1 MSQKFSTFVHMIN
14 NKSNIEMQLATYK
27 SMLTKASNDLAKSKQ
42 LVGLLKQQIEQGNTE
57 LSEELDKANERISM
71 LSEDLSDANARIYV
85 LEVAL
90 TQAESDNSELRA
102 EVSRLHSK
110 ADDYEKANALL
121 DIADK
126 AQVDYKTIIEVLL
139 HRKFAHNSDMTKL
152 LNGVLDTS
160 DAEVNE
166 LGLDGLKKKISDAA
180 DEALDEKHKE
190 EESKASSAPEQPAV
204 KLPKKTEKEKQES
217 DSQLPRKRYT
227 TTARVLKSFGID
239 KSDLPENAKVIIRK
253 GKKDMWVVRLF
264 FYQKQEVYCKEY
276 KIARFNVPGSDPQ
289 SSKYPQ
295 SIIKG
300 NPLMPS
306 FCRFYLESKF
316 AYHLSENRLLDMLSQ
331 MGMKVAQSTL
341 NGWMQQIMTYLR
353 ERLGPVMLERIR
365 QCVYT
370 QNDESRIVVRSR
382 ESKEDKFKYNVE
394 YIHAALSMEAKLC
407 VMEYKEG
414 SRSHSV
420 QEDAIFKDSC
430 IRVFTADRAVLYETI
445 EKDMEE
451 MGLVR
456 TACWFH
462 ARHRFVD
469 AYISDHRVRVIILMM
484 NYLFQIERESK
495 IRKHTAKQ
503 RRRFR
508 LKYSASIVGKLM
520 KLLKKIKLDS
530 SYGAMVQRAVNYVLD
545 DEKAFKVF
553 LQDGRVEMHN
563 NAVERMFRHLAMGR
577 RNWIHTGSHLGAEN
591 IAFMF
596 SLFESCK
603 LNDINFGDYIEDI
616 LTRLMEGEQDFMSL
630 IPCNYNSNKKVNVKA
645 A

>member
-1 MSQKFSTFVHMIN
+1 MIN

-42 LVGLLKQQIEQGNTE
+42 LVGLLKQQIEQGDTE

-180 DEALDEKHKE
+180 DEALDEKHKDE
-190 EESKASSAPEQPAV
+190 EAKASSAPEQPAV

-264 FYQKQEVYCKEY
+264 FYQKQEVYCK
-276 KIARFNVPGSDPQ
+276 
-289 SSKYPQ
+289 YPQ

-331 MGMKVAQSTL
+331 MGMKVAQSTQ

-445 EKDMEE
+445 EKD
-451 MGLVR
+451 LDLSTV
-456 TACWFH
+456 
-462 ARHRFVD
+462 HR
-469 AYISDHRVRVIILMM
+469 SL
-484 NYLFQIERESK
+484 
-495 IRKHTAKQ
+495 
-503 RRRFR
+503 
-508 LKYSASIVGKLM
+508 AS
-520 KLLKKIKLDS
+520 
-530 SYGAMVQRAVNYVLD
+530 
-545 DEKAFKVF
+545 
-553 LQDGRVEMHN
+553 
-563 NAVERMFRHLAMGR
+563 
-577 RNWIHTGSHLGAEN
+577 
-591 IAFMF
+591 
-596 SLFESCK
+596 
-603 LNDINFGDYIEDI
+603 
-616 LTRLMEGEQDFMSL
+616 
-630 IPCNYNSNKKVNVKA
+630 
-645 A
+645 

>member
-160 DAEVNE
+160 DAEVSE

-180 DEALDEKHKE
+180 NEALDEKHKE

-276 KIARFNVPGSDPQ
+276 KIACFNVPGSNPQ

-353 ERLGPVMLERIR
+353 ERLGPVI
-365 QCVYT
+365 
-370 QNDESRIVVRSR
+370 
-382 ESKEDKFKYNVE
+382 
-394 YIHAALSMEAKLC
+394 
-407 VMEYKEG
+407 
-414 SRSHSV
+414 
-420 QEDAIFKDSC
+420 
-430 IRVFTADRAVLYETI
+430 TADRAVLYETI
-445 EKDMEE
+445 EKDLEE

-495 IRKHTAKQ
+495 IHKHTAKQ

-577 RNWIHTGSHLGAEN
+577 RNWMHTGSHLGAEN

>member
-160 DAEVNE
+160 DAEVSE

-180 DEALDEKHKE
+180 NEALDEKHKE

-276 KIARFNVPGSDPQ
+276 KIACFNVPGSDPQ

-353 ERLGPVMLERIR
+353 ERLGPVI
-365 QCVYT
+365 
-370 QNDESRIVVRSR
+370 
-382 ESKEDKFKYNVE
+382 
-394 YIHAALSMEAKLC
+394 
-407 VMEYKEG
+407 
-414 SRSHSV
+414 
-420 QEDAIFKDSC
+420 
-430 IRVFTADRAVLYETI
+430 TADRAVLYETI
-445 EKDMEE
+445 EKDLEE

-495 IRKHTAKQ
+495 IHKHTAKQ

-577 RNWIHTGSHLGAEN
+577 RNWMHTGSHLGAEN

>member
-1 MSQKFSTFVHMIN
+1 
-14 NKSNIEMQLATYK
+14 MQLATYK

-42 LVGLLKQQIEQGNTE
+42 LVGLLKQQIEQGDTE
-57 LSEELDKANERISM
+57 LSEDLDKANERISM

-139 HRKFAHNSDMTKL
+139 HRKFAHNSDMTNL

-289 SSKYPQ
+289 NSKYPQ

-353 ERLGPVMLERIR
+353 ERLGPVI
-365 QCVYT
+365 
-370 QNDESRIVVRSR
+370 
-382 ESKEDKFKYNVE
+382 
-394 YIHAALSMEAKLC
+394 
-407 VMEYKEG
+407 
-414 SRSHSV
+414 
-420 QEDAIFKDSC
+420 
-430 IRVFTADRAVLYETI
+430 TADRAVLYETI
-445 EKDMEE
+445 EKDLEE

-553 LQDGRVEMHN
+553 LQNGRVEMHN

-577 RNWIHTGSHLGAEN
+577 RNWMHTGSHLGAEN

-616 LTRLMEGEQDFMSL
+616 LTRLMEGEQGFMSL

>member
-1 MSQKFSTFVHMIN
+1 MSQKFSTFVNMIN

-139 HRKFAHNSDMTKL
+139 HRKFAHNSDMTNL

-180 DEALDEKHKE
+180 DEALDEKHKD

-204 KLPKKTEKEKQES
+204 KLPKKTEKEKQKS

-353 ERLGPVMLERIR
+353 ERLGPVI
-365 QCVYT
+365 
-370 QNDESRIVVRSR
+370 
-382 ESKEDKFKYNVE
+382 
-394 YIHAALSMEAKLC
+394 
-407 VMEYKEG
+407 
-414 SRSHSV
+414 
-420 QEDAIFKDSC
+420 
-430 IRVFTADRAVLYETI
+430 TADRAVLYETI
-445 EKDMEE
+445 EKDLEE

-469 AYISDHRVRVIILMM
+469 AYISDHRVRVIVLMM

-495 IRKHTAKQ
+495 LRKHTAKQ

-577 RNWIHTGSHLGAEN
+577 RNWMHTGSHFGAEN

>member
-1 MSQKFSTFVHMIN
+1 MSQKFSTFVNMIN

-139 HRKFAHNSDMTKL
+139 HRKFAHNSDMTNL

-180 DEALDEKHKE
+180 DEALDEKHKD

-204 KLPKKTEKEKQES
+204 KLPKKTEKEKQKS

-353 ERLGPVMLERIR
+353 ERLGPVI
-365 QCVYT
+365 
-370 QNDESRIVVRSR
+370 
-382 ESKEDKFKYNVE
+382 
-394 YIHAALSMEAKLC
+394 
-407 VMEYKEG
+407 
-414 SRSHSV
+414 
-420 QEDAIFKDSC
+420 
-430 IRVFTADRAVLYETI
+430 TADRAVLYETI
-445 EKDMEE
+445 EKDLEE

-495 IRKHTAKQ
+495 LRKHTAKQ

-530 SYGAMVQRAVNYVLD
+530 SYGAMVLRAVNYVLD

-577 RNWIHTGSHLGAEN
+577 RNWMHTGSHLGAEN

>member
-1 MSQKFSTFVHMIN
+1 MSQKFSTFVNMIN

-42 LVGLLKQQIEQGNTE
+42 LVGLLKQQIEQGDTE
-57 LSEELDKANERISM
+57 LSEELDKAKERISM

-90 TQAESDNSELRA
+90 TQAESDNSDLRA
-102 EVSRLHSK
+102 EVSQLHSK

-180 DEALDEKHKE
+180 DEALDEKHKD

-239 KSDLPENAKVIIRK
+239 KSDLPENAKVILRK

-353 ERLGPVMLERIR
+353 ERLGPVI
-365 QCVYT
+365 
-370 QNDESRIVVRSR
+370 
-382 ESKEDKFKYNVE
+382 
-394 YIHAALSMEAKLC
+394 
-407 VMEYKEG
+407 
-414 SRSHSV
+414 
-420 QEDAIFKDSC
+420 
-430 IRVFTADRAVLYETI
+430 TADRAVLYETI
-445 EKDMEE
+445 EKDLEE

-577 RNWIHTGSHLGAEN
+577 RNWMHTGSHLGAEN

-616 LTRLMEGEQDFMSL
+616 LTRLMEREQDFMSL

>member
-1 MSQKFSTFVHMIN
+1 MSQKFSTFVNMIN

-139 HRKFAHNSDMTKL
+139 HRKFAHNSDMTNL

-180 DEALDEKHKE
+180 DEALDEKHKD

-204 KLPKKTEKEKQES
+204 KLPKKTEKEKQKS

-300 NPLMPS
+300 NPLIPS

-353 ERLGPVMLERIR
+353 ERLGPVI
-365 QCVYT
+365 
-370 QNDESRIVVRSR
+370 
-382 ESKEDKFKYNVE
+382 
-394 YIHAALSMEAKLC
+394 
-407 VMEYKEG
+407 
-414 SRSHSV
+414 
-420 QEDAIFKDSC
+420 
-430 IRVFTADRAVLYETI
+430 TADRAVLYETI
-445 EKDMEE
+445 EKDLEE

-495 IRKHTAKQ
+495 LRKHTAKQ

-577 RNWIHTGSHLGAEN
+577 RNWMHTGSHLGAEN

-596 SLFESCK
+596 SLFES
-603 LNDINFGDYIEDI
+603 
-616 LTRLMEGEQDFMSL
+616 
-630 IPCNYNSNKKVNVKA
+630 
-645 A
+645 

>member
-1 MSQKFSTFVHMIN
+1 MSQKFSTFVNMIN

-139 HRKFAHNSDMTKL
+139 HRKFAHNSDMTNL

-180 DEALDEKHKE
+180 DEALDEKHKD

-204 KLPKKTEKEKQES
+204 KLPKKTEKEKQKS

-353 ERLGPVMLERIR
+353 ERLGPVI
-365 QCVYT
+365 
-370 QNDESRIVVRSR
+370 
-382 ESKEDKFKYNVE
+382 
-394 YIHAALSMEAKLC
+394 
-407 VMEYKEG
+407 
-414 SRSHSV
+414 
-420 QEDAIFKDSC
+420 
-430 IRVFTADRAVLYETI
+430 TADRAVLYETI
-445 EKDMEE
+445 EKDLEE

-495 IRKHTAKQ
+495 LRKHTAKQ

-577 RNWIHTGSHLGAEN
+577 RNWMHTGSHLGAEN

>member
-1 MSQKFSTFVHMIN
+1 MSQKFSTFVNMIN

-139 HRKFAHNSDMTKL
+139 HRKFAHNSDMTNL

-180 DEALDEKHKE
+180 DEALDEKHKD

-204 KLPKKTEKEKQES
+204 KLPKKTEKEKQKS

-353 ERLGPVMLERIR
+353 ERLGPV
-365 QCVYT
+365 
-370 QNDESRIVVRSR
+370 
-382 ESKEDKFKYNVE
+382 
-394 YIHAALSMEAKLC
+394 
-407 VMEYKEG
+407 
-414 SRSHSV
+414 
-420 QEDAIFKDSC
+420 
-430 IRVFTADRAVLYETI
+430 FTADRAVLYETI
-445 EKDMEE
+445 EKDLEE

-495 IRKHTAKQ
+495 LRKHTAKQ

-577 RNWIHTGSHLGAEN
+577 RNWMHTGSHLGAEN

-616 LTRLMEGEQDFMSL
+616 LTRLMEGDQDFMSL

>member
-1 MSQKFSTFVHMIN
+1 MLQKFSTFVHMIN

-71 LSEDLSDANARIYV
+71 LSEDLSDANARIY
-85 LEVAL
+85 
-90 TQAESDNSELRA
+90 
-102 EVSRLHSK
+102 
-110 ADDYEKANALL
+110 
-121 DIADK
+121 
-126 AQVDYKTIIEVLL
+126 
-139 HRKFAHNSDMTKL
+139 
-152 LNGVLDTS
+152 
-160 DAEVNE
+160 
-166 LGLDGLKKKISDAA
+166 
-180 DEALDEKHKE
+180 
-190 EESKASSAPEQPAV
+190 
-204 KLPKKTEKEKQES
+204 
-217 DSQLPRKRYT
+217 
-227 TTARVLKSFGID
+227 
-239 KSDLPENAKVIIRK
+239 IRK

-353 ERLGPVMLERIR
+353 ERLGPVMLECIR

-445 EKDMEE
+445 EKDLEE

-462 ARHRFVD
+462 VRHRFVD

-495 IRKHTAKQ
+495 LRKHTAKQ

-508 LKYSASIVGKLM
+508 LKYSASIDGKLM

-577 RNWIHTGSHLGAEN
+577 RNWMHTGSHLGAEN

>member
-1 MSQKFSTFVHMIN
+1 MSQKFSTFVNMIN
-14 NKSNIEMQLATYK
+14 NKSNIE
-27 SMLTKASNDLAKSKQ
+27 
-42 LVGLLKQQIEQGNTE
+42 
-57 LSEELDKANERISM
+57 
-71 LSEDLSDANARIYV
+71 
-85 LEVAL
+85 
-90 TQAESDNSELRA
+90 
-102 EVSRLHSK
+102 
-110 ADDYEKANALL
+110 
-121 DIADK
+121 
-126 AQVDYKTIIEVLL
+126 
-139 HRKFAHNSDMTKL
+139 
-152 LNGVLDTS
+152 VLDTS

-180 DEALDEKHKE
+180 DEALDEKHKD

-204 KLPKKTEKEKQES
+204 KLPKKTEKEKQKS

-253 GKKDMWVVRLF
+253 GKKDMWLVRLF

-353 ERLGPVMLERIR
+353 ERLGPVI
-365 QCVYT
+365 
-370 QNDESRIVVRSR
+370 
-382 ESKEDKFKYNVE
+382 
-394 YIHAALSMEAKLC
+394 
-407 VMEYKEG
+407 
-414 SRSHSV
+414 
-420 QEDAIFKDSC
+420 
-430 IRVFTADRAVLYETI
+430 TADRAVLYETI
-445 EKDMEE
+445 EKDLEE

-495 IRKHTAKQ
+495 LRKHTAKQ

-577 RNWIHTGSHLGAEN
+577 RNWMHTGSHLGAEN

>member
-1 MSQKFSTFVHMIN
+1 MSQKFSTFVNMIN

-139 HRKFAHNSDMTKL
+139 HRKFAHNSDMTNL

-180 DEALDEKHKE
+180 DEALDEKHKD

-204 KLPKKTEKEKQES
+204 KLPKKTEKEKQKS

-353 ERLGPVMLERIR
+353 ERLGPVI
-365 QCVYT
+365 
-370 QNDESRIVVRSR
+370 
-382 ESKEDKFKYNVE
+382 
-394 YIHAALSMEAKLC
+394 
-407 VMEYKEG
+407 
-414 SRSHSV
+414 
-420 QEDAIFKDSC
+420 
-430 IRVFTADRAVLYETI
+430 TADRAVLYETI
-445 EKDMEE
+445 EKDLEE

-469 AYISDHRVRVIILMM
+469 AYISDHRVRVIVLMM

-495 IRKHTAKQ
+495 LRKHTAKQ

-530 SYGAMVQRAVNYVLD
+530 SYGAMVLRAVNYVLD

-577 RNWIHTGSHLGAEN
+577 RNWMHTGSHLGAEN

>member
-180 DEALDEKHKE
+180 DEALDEKHKDE
-190 EESKASSAPEQPAV
+190 EAKASSAPEQPAV

-353 ERLGPVMLERIR
+353 ERLGPVI
-365 QCVYT
+365 
-370 QNDESRIVVRSR
+370 
-382 ESKEDKFKYNVE
+382 
-394 YIHAALSMEAKLC
+394 
-407 VMEYKEG
+407 
-414 SRSHSV
+414 
-420 QEDAIFKDSC
+420 
-430 IRVFTADRAVLYETI
+430 TADRAVLYETI
-445 EKDMEE
+445 EKDLEE

-577 RNWIHTGSHLGAEN
+577 RNWMHTGSHLGAEN

>member
-1 MSQKFSTFVHMIN
+1 MSQKFSTFVNMIN

-139 HRKFAHNSDMTKL
+139 HRKFAHNSDMTNL

-180 DEALDEKHKE
+180 DEALDEKHKD

-204 KLPKKTEKEKQES
+204 KLPKKTEKEKQKS

-300 NPLMPS
+300 NPLIPS

-353 ERLGPVMLERIR
+353 ERLGPVI
-365 QCVYT
+365 
-370 QNDESRIVVRSR
+370 
-382 ESKEDKFKYNVE
+382 
-394 YIHAALSMEAKLC
+394 
-407 VMEYKEG
+407 
-414 SRSHSV
+414 
-420 QEDAIFKDSC
+420 
-430 IRVFTADRAVLYETI
+430 TADRAVLYETI
-445 EKDMEE
+445 EKDLEE

-495 IRKHTAKQ
+495 LRKHTAKQ

-577 RNWIHTGSHLGAEN
+577 RNWMHTGSHLGAEN

>member
-1 MSQKFSTFVHMIN
+1 MSQKFSTFVNMIN

-90 TQAESDNSELRA
+90 TQAKSDNSELRA

-139 HRKFAHNSDMTKL
+139 HRKFAHNSDMTNL

-180 DEALDEKHKE
+180 DEALDEKHKD

-204 KLPKKTEKEKQES
+204 KLPKKTEKEKQKS

-353 ERLGPVMLERIR
+353 ERLGPVI
-365 QCVYT
+365 
-370 QNDESRIVVRSR
+370 
-382 ESKEDKFKYNVE
+382 
-394 YIHAALSMEAKLC
+394 
-407 VMEYKEG
+407 
-414 SRSHSV
+414 
-420 QEDAIFKDSC
+420 
-430 IRVFTADRAVLYETI
+430 TADRAVLYETI
-445 EKDMEE
+445 EKDLEE

-495 IRKHTAKQ
+495 LRKHTAKQ

-577 RNWIHTGSHLGAEN
+577 RNWMHTGSHLGAEN

>member
-139 HRKFAHNSDMTKL
+139 HRKFAHNSDMTNL

-180 DEALDEKHKE
+180 DEALDEKHKD

-264 FYQKQEVYCKEY
+264 FYQKQEAYCKEY

-353 ERLGPVMLERIR
+353 ERLGPVI
-365 QCVYT
+365 
-370 QNDESRIVVRSR
+370 
-382 ESKEDKFKYNVE
+382 
-394 YIHAALSMEAKLC
+394 
-407 VMEYKEG
+407 
-414 SRSHSV
+414 
-420 QEDAIFKDSC
+420 
-430 IRVFTADRAVLYETI
+430 TADRAVLYETI
-445 EKDMEE
+445 EKDLEE

-508 LKYSASIVGKLM
+508 FKYSASIVGKLM

-577 RNWIHTGSHLGAEN
+577 RNWLHTGSHLGAEN

>member
-1 MSQKFSTFVHMIN
+1 
-14 NKSNIEMQLATYK
+14 MQLATYK
-27 SMLTKASNDLAKSKQ
+27 SMLTKASKDLAKSKQ

-110 ADDYEKANALL
+110 ADDFEKANALL

-139 HRKFAHNSDMTKL
+139 HRKFAHNSDMTNL

-160 DAEVNE
+160 DAEVSE

-300 NPLMPS
+300 NLLMPS
-306 FCRFYLESKF
+306 FCRFYLKSKF
-316 AYHLSENRLLDMLSQ
+316 AYHLSEKRLLDMLSQ

-353 ERLGPVMLERIR
+353 ERLGPVI
-365 QCVYT
+365 
-370 QNDESRIVVRSR
+370 
-382 ESKEDKFKYNVE
+382 
-394 YIHAALSMEAKLC
+394 
-407 VMEYKEG
+407 
-414 SRSHSV
+414 
-420 QEDAIFKDSC
+420 
-430 IRVFTADRAVLYETI
+430 TADRAVLYETI
-445 EKDMEE
+445 EKDLEE

-469 AYISDHRVRVIILMM
+469 AYISDHRVRVIVLMM

-577 RNWIHTGSHLGAEN
+577 RNWMHTGSHLGAEN

>member
-110 ADDYEKANALL
+110 ADDFEKANALL

-160 DAEVNE
+160 DAEVSE

-300 NPLMPS
+300 NLLMPS
-306 FCRFYLESKF
+306 FCRFYLKSKF
-316 AYHLSENRLLDMLSQ
+316 AYHLSEKRLLDMLSQ

-353 ERLGPVMLERIR
+353 ERLGPVI
-365 QCVYT
+365 
-370 QNDESRIVVRSR
+370 
-382 ESKEDKFKYNVE
+382 
-394 YIHAALSMEAKLC
+394 
-407 VMEYKEG
+407 
-414 SRSHSV
+414 
-420 QEDAIFKDSC
+420 
-430 IRVFTADRAVLYETI
+430 TADRAVLYETI
-445 EKDMEE
+445 EKDLEE

-469 AYISDHRVRVIILMM
+469 AYIFDHRVRVIVLMM

-577 RNWIHTGSHLGAEN
+577 RNWMHTGSHLGAEN

>member
-90 TQAESDNSELRA
+90 TQAESDNSKLRA

-160 DAEVNE
+160 DAEVSE

-300 NPLMPS
+300 NLLMPS

-316 AYHLSENRLLDMLSQ
+316 AYHLSEKRLLDMLSQ

-353 ERLGPVMLERIR
+353 ERLGPVI
-365 QCVYT
+365 
-370 QNDESRIVVRSR
+370 
-382 ESKEDKFKYNVE
+382 
-394 YIHAALSMEAKLC
+394 
-407 VMEYKEG
+407 
-414 SRSHSV
+414 
-420 QEDAIFKDSC
+420 
-430 IRVFTADRAVLYETI
+430 TADRAVLYETI
-445 EKDMEE
+445 EKDLEE

-495 IRKHTAKQ
+495 IRRHTAKQ

-508 LKYSASIVGKLM
+508 FKYSASIVGKLM

-577 RNWIHTGSHLGAEN
+577 RNWMHTGSHLGAEN

>member
-90 TQAESDNSELRA
+90 TQAESDNSDLRA
-102 EVSRLHSK
+102 EVSQLYSK

-139 HRKFAHNSDMTKL
+139 HRKFAHNSDMTNL

-180 DEALDEKHKE
+180 DEALDEKHKD

-227 TTARVLKSFGID
+227 TTAKVLKSFGID

-300 NPLMPS
+300 NLLMPS

-316 AYHLSENRLLDMLSQ
+316 AYHLSENCLLDMLSQ

-353 ERLGPVMLERIR
+353 ERLGPVI
-365 QCVYT
+365 
-370 QNDESRIVVRSR
+370 
-382 ESKEDKFKYNVE
+382 
-394 YIHAALSMEAKLC
+394 
-407 VMEYKEG
+407 
-414 SRSHSV
+414 
-420 QEDAIFKDSC
+420 
-430 IRVFTADRAVLYETI
+430 TADRAVLYETI
-445 EKDMEE
+445 EKDLEE

-577 RNWIHTGSHLGAEN
+577 RNWMHTGSHLGAEN

-616 LTRLMEGEQDFMSL
+616 LTRQMEGEQDFMSL

>member
-1 MSQKFSTFVHMIN
+1 MSQKFSTFVNMIN

-139 HRKFAHNSDMTKL
+139 HRKFAHNSDMTNL

-180 DEALDEKHKE
+180 DEALDEKHKD

-204 KLPKKTEKEKQES
+204 KLPKKTEKEKQKS

-276 KIARFNVPGSDPQ
+276 RIARFNVPGSDPQ

-353 ERLGPVMLERIR
+353 ERLGPVI
-365 QCVYT
+365 
-370 QNDESRIVVRSR
+370 
-382 ESKEDKFKYNVE
+382 
-394 YIHAALSMEAKLC
+394 
-407 VMEYKEG
+407 
-414 SRSHSV
+414 
-420 QEDAIFKDSC
+420 
-430 IRVFTADRAVLYETI
+430 TADRAVLYETI
-445 EKDMEE
+445 EKDLEE

-495 IRKHTAKQ
+495 LRKHTAKQ

-577 RNWIHTGSHLGAEN
+577 RNWMHTGSHLGAEN

>member
-1 MSQKFSTFVHMIN
+1 MSQKFSTFVNMIN

-139 HRKFAHNSDMTKL
+139 HRKFAHNSDMTNL

-180 DEALDEKHKE
+180 DEALDEKHKD

-204 KLPKKTEKEKQES
+204 KLPKKTEKEKQKS

-353 ERLGPVMLERIR
+353 ERLGPV
-365 QCVYT
+365 
-370 QNDESRIVVRSR
+370 
-382 ESKEDKFKYNVE
+382 
-394 YIHAALSMEAKLC
+394 
-407 VMEYKEG
+407 
-414 SRSHSV
+414 
-420 QEDAIFKDSC
+420 
-430 IRVFTADRAVLYETI
+430 FTADRAVLYETI
-445 EKDMEE
+445 EKDLEE

-495 IRKHTAKQ
+495 LRKHTAKQ

-530 SYGAMVQRAVNYVLD
+530 SYGAMVLRAVNYVLD

-577 RNWIHTGSHLGAEN
+577 RNWMHTGSHLGAEN

>member
-27 SMLTKASNDLAKSKQ
+27 SMLTKASKDLAKSKQ

-110 ADDYEKANALL
+110 ADDFEKANALL

-160 DAEVNE
+160 DAEVSE

-300 NPLMPS
+300 NLLMPS
-306 FCRFYLESKF
+306 FCRFYLKSKF
-316 AYHLSENRLLDMLSQ
+316 AYHLSEKRLLDMLSQ

-353 ERLGPVMLERIR
+353 ERLGPVI
-365 QCVYT
+365 
-370 QNDESRIVVRSR
+370 
-382 ESKEDKFKYNVE
+382 
-394 YIHAALSMEAKLC
+394 
-407 VMEYKEG
+407 
-414 SRSHSV
+414 
-420 QEDAIFKDSC
+420 
-430 IRVFTADRAVLYETI
+430 TADRAVLYETI
-445 EKDMEE
+445 EKDLEE

-469 AYISDHRVRVIILMM
+469 AYISDHRVRVIVLMM

-577 RNWIHTGSHLGAEN
+577 RNWMHTGSHLGAEN

>member
-139 HRKFAHNSDMTKL
+139 HRKFAHNSDMTNL

-180 DEALDEKHKE
+180 DEALDEKHKD
-190 EESKASSAPEQPAV
+190 EESKASSVPEQPAV

-353 ERLGPVMLERIR
+353 ERLGPVI
-365 QCVYT
+365 
-370 QNDESRIVVRSR
+370 
-382 ESKEDKFKYNVE
+382 
-394 YIHAALSMEAKLC
+394 
-407 VMEYKEG
+407 
-414 SRSHSV
+414 
-420 QEDAIFKDSC
+420 
-430 IRVFTADRAVLYETI
+430 TADRAVLYETI
-445 EKDMEE
+445 EKDLEE

-508 LKYSASIVGKLM
+508 FKYSASIVGKLM

-577 RNWIHTGSHLGAEN
+577 RNWMHTGSHLGAEN

>member
-1 MSQKFSTFVHMIN
+1 
-14 NKSNIEMQLATYK
+14 MQLATYK

-90 TQAESDNSELRA
+90 TQAESDNSDLRA

-110 ADDYEKANALL
+110 TDDYEKANALL

-139 HRKFAHNSDMTKL
+139 HRKFAHNSDLTKL

-180 DEALDEKHKE
+180 DEALDEKHKA

-316 AYHLSENRLLDMLSQ
+316 AYHTS
-331 MGMKVAQSTL
+331 
-341 NGWMQQIMTYLR
+341 
-353 ERLGPVMLERIR
+353 
-365 QCVYT
+365 
-370 QNDESRIVVRSR
+370 VR
-382 ESKEDKFKYNVE
+382 DKK
-394 YIHAALSMEAKLC
+394 
-407 VMEYKEG
+407 
-414 SRSHSV
+414 
-420 QEDAIFKDSC
+420 
-430 IRVFTADRAVLYETI
+430 
-445 EKDMEE
+445 
-451 MGLVR
+451 
-456 TACWFH
+456 
-462 ARHRFVD
+462 
-469 AYISDHRVRVIILMM
+469 
-484 NYLFQIERESK
+484 
-495 IRKHTAKQ
+495 
-503 RRRFR
+503 
-508 LKYSASIVGKLM
+508 
-520 KLLKKIKLDS
+520 
-530 SYGAMVQRAVNYVLD
+530 
-545 DEKAFKVF
+545 
-553 LQDGRVEMHN
+553 
-563 NAVERMFRHLAMGR
+563 
-577 RNWIHTGSHLGAEN
+577 
-591 IAFMF
+591 
-596 SLFESCK
+596 
-603 LNDINFGDYIEDI
+603 
-616 LTRLMEGEQDFMSL
+616 
-630 IPCNYNSNKKVNVKA
+630 
-645 A
+645 

>member
-1 MSQKFSTFVHMIN
+1 MSQKFSTFVNMIN

-160 DAEVNE
+160 DAEVSE

-180 DEALDEKHKE
+180 NEALDEKHKE

-289 SSKYPQ
+289 SCKYPQ

-300 NPLMPS
+300 NPLMSS

-316 AYHLSENRLLDMLSQ
+316 ACHLSGNRLLDMLSQ

-353 ERLGPVMLERIR
+353 ERLGPVI
-365 QCVYT
+365 
-370 QNDESRIVVRSR
+370 
-382 ESKEDKFKYNVE
+382 
-394 YIHAALSMEAKLC
+394 
-407 VMEYKEG
+407 
-414 SRSHSV
+414 
-420 QEDAIFKDSC
+420 
-430 IRVFTADRAVLYETI
+430 TADRAVLYETI
-445 EKDMEE
+445 EKDLEE

-495 IRKHTAKQ
+495 IHKHTAKQ

-577 RNWIHTGSHLGAEN
+577 RNWMHTGSHLGAEN

>member
-1 MSQKFSTFVHMIN
+1 MSQKFSTFVNMIN

-110 ADDYEKANALL
+110 ADDFEKANALL

-160 DAEVNE
+160 DAEVSE

-190 EESKASSAPEQPAV
+190 EESKASSALEQPAV

-276 KIARFNVPGSDPQ
+276 KIACFNVPGSDPQ

-353 ERLGPVMLERIR
+353 ERLGPVI
-365 QCVYT
+365 
-370 QNDESRIVVRSR
+370 
-382 ESKEDKFKYNVE
+382 
-394 YIHAALSMEAKLC
+394 
-407 VMEYKEG
+407 
-414 SRSHSV
+414 
-420 QEDAIFKDSC
+420 
-430 IRVFTADRAVLYETI
+430 TADRAVLYETI
-445 EKDMEE
+445 EKDLEE

-495 IRKHTAKQ
+495 IHKHTAKQ

-577 RNWIHTGSHLGAEN
+577 RNWMHTGSHLGAEN

>member
-42 LVGLLKQQIEQGNTE
+42 LVGLLKQQIEQGNAE

-139 HRKFAHNSDMTKL
+139 HRKFAHNSDMTNL

-166 LGLDGLKKKISDAA
+166 LGLDGLKKKISAAA
-180 DEALDEKHKE
+180 DEALDEKHKD

-353 ERLGPVMLERIR
+353 ERLGPVI
-365 QCVYT
+365 
-370 QNDESRIVVRSR
+370 
-382 ESKEDKFKYNVE
+382 
-394 YIHAALSMEAKLC
+394 
-407 VMEYKEG
+407 
-414 SRSHSV
+414 
-420 QEDAIFKDSC
+420 
-430 IRVFTADRAVLYETI
+430 TADRAVLYETI
-445 EKDMEE
+445 EKDLEE

-508 LKYSASIVGKLM
+508 FKYSASIVGKLM

-577 RNWIHTGSHLGAEN
+577 RNWLHTGSHLGAEN

>member
-160 DAEVNE
+160 DAEVSE

-180 DEALDEKHKE
+180 NEALDEKHKE

-276 KIARFNVPGSDPQ
+276 KIACFNVPGSDPQ

-353 ERLGPVMLERIR
+353 ERLGPVI
-365 QCVYT
+365 
-370 QNDESRIVVRSR
+370 
-382 ESKEDKFKYNVE
+382 
-394 YIHAALSMEAKLC
+394 
-407 VMEYKEG
+407 
-414 SRSHSV
+414 
-420 QEDAIFKDSC
+420 
-430 IRVFTADRAVLYETI
+430 TADRAVLYETI
-445 EKDMEE
+445 EKDLEE

-469 AYISDHRVRVIILMM
+469 AYISDHRVRVIILIM

-495 IRKHTAKQ
+495 IHKHTAKQ

-577 RNWIHTGSHLGAEN
+577 RNWMHTGSHLGAEN

>member
-1 MSQKFSTFVHMIN
+1 MSQKFSTFVYMIN

-102 EVSRLHSK
+102 EVSRFHSK

-160 DAEVNE
+160 DAEVSE

-289 SSKYPQ
+289 SCKYPQ

-300 NPLMPS
+300 NPLMSS

-316 AYHLSENRLLDMLSQ
+316 ACHLSGNRLLDMLSQ

-353 ERLGPVMLERIR
+353 ERLGPVI
-365 QCVYT
+365 
-370 QNDESRIVVRSR
+370 
-382 ESKEDKFKYNVE
+382 
-394 YIHAALSMEAKLC
+394 
-407 VMEYKEG
+407 
-414 SRSHSV
+414 
-420 QEDAIFKDSC
+420 
-430 IRVFTADRAVLYETI
+430 TADRAVLYE
-445 EKDMEE
+445 
-451 MGLVR
+451 
-456 TACWFH
+456 
-462 ARHRFVD
+462 
-469 AYISDHRVRVIILMM
+469 
-484 NYLFQIERESK
+484 
-495 IRKHTAKQ
+495 
-503 RRRFR
+503 
-508 LKYSASIVGKLM
+508 
-520 KLLKKIKLDS
+520 
-530 SYGAMVQRAVNYVLD
+530 
-545 DEKAFKVF
+545 AFKVF

-577 RNWIHTGSHLGAEN
+577 RNWMHTGSHLGAEN

>member
-1 MSQKFSTFVHMIN
+1 MSQKFSTFANMIN

-139 HRKFAHNSDMTKL
+139 HRKFAHNSDMTNL

-180 DEALDEKHKE
+180 DEALDEKHKD

-204 KLPKKTEKEKQES
+204 KLPKKTEKEKQKS

-306 FCRFYLESKF
+306 FCRFYLESK
-316 AYHLSENRLLDMLSQ
+316 L
-331 MGMKVAQSTL
+331 
-341 NGWMQQIMTYLR
+341 
-353 ERLGPVMLERIR
+353 
-365 QCVYT
+365 
-370 QNDESRIVVRSR
+370 
-382 ESKEDKFKYNVE
+382 
-394 YIHAALSMEAKLC
+394 
-407 VMEYKEG
+407 
-414 SRSHSV
+414 
-420 QEDAIFKDSC
+420 
-430 IRVFTADRAVLYETI
+430 
-445 EKDMEE
+445 
-451 MGLVR
+451 
-456 TACWFH
+456 
-462 ARHRFVD
+462 
-469 AYISDHRVRVIILMM
+469 
-484 NYLFQIERESK
+484 
-495 IRKHTAKQ
+495 RKHTAKQ

-577 RNWIHTGSHLGAEN
+577 RNWMHTGSHLGAEN

>member
-1 MSQKFSTFVHMIN
+1 MSQKFSTFVNMIN

-139 HRKFAHNSDMTKL
+139 HRKFAHNSDMTNL

-180 DEALDEKHKE
+180 DEALDEKHKD
-190 EESKASSAPEQPAV
+190 EESKASSPPEQPAV
-204 KLPKKTEKEKQES
+204 KLPKKTEKEKQKS

-353 ERLGPVMLERIR
+353 ERLGPVI
-365 QCVYT
+365 
-370 QNDESRIVVRSR
+370 
-382 ESKEDKFKYNVE
+382 
-394 YIHAALSMEAKLC
+394 
-407 VMEYKEG
+407 
-414 SRSHSV
+414 
-420 QEDAIFKDSC
+420 
-430 IRVFTADRAVLYETI
+430 TADRAVLYETI
-445 EKDMEE
+445 EKDLEE

-469 AYISDHRVRVIILMM
+469 AYISDHRVRVIVLMM

-495 IRKHTAKQ
+495 LRKHTAKQ

-577 RNWIHTGSHLGAEN
+577 RNWMHTGSHLGAEN

-630 IPCNYNSNKKVNVKA
+630 IPCNYNSNKKVNAKA